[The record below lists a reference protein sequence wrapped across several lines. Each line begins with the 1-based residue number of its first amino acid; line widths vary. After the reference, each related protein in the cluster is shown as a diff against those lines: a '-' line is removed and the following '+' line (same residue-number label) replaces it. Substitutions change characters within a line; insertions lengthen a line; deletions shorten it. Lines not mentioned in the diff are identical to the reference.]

1 MSTNPRPIRPASA
14 ATPLYRVAIV
24 GAGTLK
30 GKELAEVLPET
41 SFPAVDIRLLDDE
54 ETLGQ
59 LEAVGDEVTFVQQV
73 QRESLEH
80 TDLVFLASEPDSA
93 RKSYALASQ
102 VGSAVVDLSYGL
114 ENERGSVIRS
124 SWVEHEL
131 GETPV
136 IELQPGPV
144 VVAHPVSVAL
154 ALLLSRLQKLGGIRS
169 TMATVFEPASERGK
183 RGLDEL
189 HGQTVNLLSFQTLP
203 KEVYDVQVAFNMVAD
218 YGAKALP
225 SLVSTERRILEHFRK
240 ITHERLLPPSLM
252 LLQASI
258 FHGYVFSIFVEMNE
272 AVSLG
277 DAAQAIGGEH
287 VEITRNEDQSPNAV
301 DAAGQDNIMVSVRRD
316 AENPNG
322 IWIWA
327 AADNLRVLALN
338 AIGCAEQLVASRP
351 KGKVQ

>member
-154 ALLLSRLQKLGGIRS
+154 ALLMSRLQKLGGIRS
-169 TMATVFEPASERGK
+169 TVATVFEPASERGK

-203 KEVYDVQVAFNMVAD
+203 KDVYDIQVAFNMVAD

-225 SLVSTERRILEHFRK
+225 SLASTERRILEHFRK

-258 FHGYVFSIFVEMNE
+258 FHGYVFSIFMEMNE

-287 VEITRNEDQSPNAV
+287 VEITRSEDQSPNAV
-301 DAAGQDNIMVSVRRD
+301 EAAGQDDIMVSVRRD

>member
-1 MSTNPRPIRPASA
+1 MSTNPKPIRPVSA
-14 ATPLYRVAIV
+14 ATHLYRVAIV

-73 QRESLEH
+73 QRENLEH
-80 TDLVFLASEPDSA
+80 SDLVFLASEPESA
-93 RKSYALASQ
+93 RKSYALATQ
-102 VGSAVVDLSYGL
+102 VGSSVVDLSYGL
-114 ENERGSVIRS
+114 ESERGSVLRS

-131 GETPV
+131 GEAPV

-144 VVAHPVSVAL
+144 VVAHPISVAL
-154 ALLLSRLQKLGGIRS
+154 ALLLLRVKKLGTRS
-169 TMATVFEPASERGK
+169 TVVTVFEPASERGK

-189 HGQTVNLLSFQTLP
+189 HGQTVNLLSFQSLP
-203 KEVYDVQVAFNMVAD
+203 KDVFDVQVAFNMVAD
-218 YGAKALP
+218 YGAKAQP
-225 SLVSTERRILEHFRK
+225 SLAATERRVLDHFRK

-252 LLQASI
+252 LLQASV
-258 FHGYVFSIFVEMNE
+258 FHGYVFSIFVEMDE
-272 AVSLG
+272 PVSVG

-287 VEITRNEDQSPNAV
+287 VEITRSGDQTPNAV
-301 DAAGQDNIMVSVRRD
+301 DAAGQDNIMVSIRRD
-316 AENPNG
+316 TENPNG

-327 AADNLRVLALN
+327 AADNLRVMALN

>member
-14 ATPLYRVAIV
+14 AMPLYRVAIV

-73 QRESLEH
+73 QRENLEH
-80 TDLVFLASEPDSA
+80 ADLVFLASEPDSA
-93 RKSYALASQ
+93 RKSYALAAQ

-131 GETPV
+131 GEAPV

-169 TMATVFEPASERGK
+169 TVATVFEPASERGK

-203 KEVYDVQVAFNMVAD
+203 KDVYDVQVAFNMVAD

-225 SLVSTERRILEHFRK
+225 SLASTERRILEHFRK

-272 AVSLG
+272 PVSLG
-277 DAAQAIGGEH
+277 DAAQALGGEH
-287 VEITRNEDQSPNAV
+287 LEITRSDDQSPNAV
-301 DAAGQDNIMVSVRRD
+301 EAAGQDNIMVSVRRD

>member
-1 MSTNPRPIRPASA
+1 
-14 ATPLYRVAIV
+14 VAIV

-73 QRESLEH
+73 QRENLEH
-80 TDLVFLASEPDSA
+80 SDLVFLASEPDSA
-93 RKSYALASQ
+93 RKSYALATQ

-114 ENERGSVIRS
+114 EAERGSVIRS

-131 GETPV
+131 GEAPV

-154 ALLLSRLQKLGGIRS
+154 ALLMVRLQKLGGIRS
-169 TMATVFEPASERGK
+169 TVVTVFEPASERGK

-189 HGQTVNLLSFQTLP
+189 HGQTVNLLSFQSLP
-203 KEVYDVQVAFNMVAD
+203 KDVYDVQVAFNMVAD
-218 YGAKALP
+218 YGTKAHP
-225 SLVSTERRILEHFRK
+225 SLASTERRILDHFRK
-240 ITHERLLPPSLM
+240 ITHERLLPPSVM

-272 AVSLG
+272 PVSLG

-287 VEITRNEDQSPNAV
+287 VEITRSGDQTPNAV
-301 DAAGQDNIMVSVRRD
+301 EAAGQDDIMVSLRRD

-322 IWIWA
+322 VWIWA

>member
-1 MSTNPRPIRPASA
+1 MSTNPRPIRPASSPM
-14 ATPLYRVAIV
+14 PLYRVAIV

-73 QRESLEH
+73 QRENLEH
-80 TDLVFLASEPDSA
+80 ADLVFLASEADSA
-93 RKSYALASQ
+93 RKSYALAAQ

-131 GETPV
+131 GEAPV

-169 TMATVFEPASERGK
+169 TVATVFEPASERGK

-203 KEVYDVQVAFNMVAD
+203 KDVYDVQVAFNMVAD

-225 SLVSTERRILEHFRK
+225 SLASTERRILEHFRK

-272 AVSLG
+272 PVSLG
-277 DAAQAIGGEH
+277 DAAQTLGGEH
-287 VEITRNEDQSPNAV
+287 VEITRSEDQSPNAV
-301 DAAGQDNIMVSVRRD
+301 EAAGQDNIMVSVRRD

>member
-73 QRESLEH
+73 QRENLENS
-80 TDLVFLASEPDSA
+80 DLVFLASDPESA

-102 VGSAVVDLSYGL
+102 VGSSVVDLSYGL
-114 ENERGSVIRS
+114 EGERGAVIRS
-124 SWVEHEL
+124 SWTENEL
-131 GETPV
+131 GEAPV

-144 VVAHPVSVAL
+144 VVAHPMSVAL
-154 ALLLSRLQKLGGIRS
+154 ALLLLRLQKVGGIRS
-169 TMATVFEPASERGK
+169 IVATVFEPASERGK

-189 HGQTVNLLSFQTLP
+189 HGQTVNLLSFQTMP
-203 KEVYDVQVAFNMVAD
+203 KEVYDVQVSFNMVAD
-218 YGAKALP
+218 YGTKARPALAA
-225 SLVSTERRILEHFRK
+225 TERRILDHFRK

-252 LLQASI
+252 LLQPSV

-272 AVSLG
+272 PVSLG

-287 VEITRNEDQSPNAV
+287 VEITRDGDQTPNAV
-301 DAAGQDNIMVSVRRD
+301 DAAGQDNIMVSLRRD

-322 IWIWA
+322 LWIWA